1 MTAGGRCAKLQQI
14 SVEGGGMDEQ
24 VLMAALAGL
33 LHDIGK
39 FSQRAGRAKN
49 EQWDQT
55 ARDQIKYEHA
65 LASYGFVQ
73 QFVPK
78 DWRAG
83 LSGVAYHHRPKSRQ
97 DYWVQLADWLSS
109 AEREEDE
116 DNRVPRMLSPFS
128 HLMKHNADSFLPL
141 RRLNPFEVDS
151 LFPQPLKDASMREWR
166 REWQD
171 EYAAVWDEFESECK
185 ASGLT
190 GLADKTVYLEMIL
203 ALLQDYTWSIP
214 SAYWNNVPD
223 VSLFDH
229 LRTTAAIAACLAA
242 DDQPMEWCKTAKD
255 TNPEVCYLVGADL
268 SGLQNFIYTL
278 ASSGAM
284 KSLRARSFYVQL
296 VTEALARA
304 MLSDLSLPITNLLY
318 VGGGGFQFFAP
329 LNAEKTLKSSRR
341 DLAERLLELH
351 SGGLGLTVEWRE
363 LHYAD
368 FGRFS
373 AAREE
378 LGKVINRAK
387 RQPFA
392 AASAEKLAA
401 AIGQPIGLGG
411 DPEKFCKV
419 TGEDGNTLGKDK
431 DGVIKSLFVLSLE
444 ELGAVLPK
452 AKYIA
457 YRPVDRHQQ
466 AIGRATD
473 WRAALQA
480 LGSDV
485 QVLEDASALDAPA
498 NEVVR
503 LWELN
508 PLKDGE
514 RKPPVSAGRVVSY
527 RPFAKLTPLIGGRP
541 ITTDELAVP
550 MEDGCQFKRWAVL
563 RLDVDNLGTTFKDG
577 FKRDDKDGIS
587 PSRIASLSFAL
598 QLFFEGWLPQLAQ
611 PQLDDDH
618 PQAKSNLRKHVY
630 IQYAGGDD
638 VFIVGSW
645 DALPEYAR
653 RIRRSFGA
661 YAADNPKLTIS
672 GGITIV
678 DEGFPLYQAAE
689 QAHEAESAAKGFT
702 RANGRGKDAI
712 TFLGATLDWQDFAE
726 AETMAYELA
735 AAVKDNV
742 MPRAVL
748 QTTLSLVEQVRQ
760 AERAQKPAKRLFGPW
775 TWMAAYQLTRM
786 EKRTENDKA
795 AALIRQIQEV
805 FLKPNDRQQFE
816 RVALAARWAQY
827 LTRGG

>member
-1 MTAGGRCAKLQQI
+1 MEHT
-14 SVEGGGMDEQ
+14 MDDR
-24 VLMAALAGL
+24 VLNAALAGL
-33 LHDIGK
+33 LHDVGK

-83 LSGVAYHHRPKSRQ
+83 LSGVAYHHSPKSQQ

-141 RRLNPFEVDS
+141 RCLNPFEADS

-171 EYAAVWDEFESECK
+171 EYAAVWDEFEAECK
-185 ASGLT
+185 ALGLP
-190 GLADKTVYLEMIL
+190 GLVDKTVYLETIL

-214 SAYWNNVPD
+214 SAYWNSVPD

-242 DDQPMEWCKTAKD
+242 DDQPIEWCKTAKD

-304 MLSDLSLPITNLLY
+304 MLSDLGLPITNLLY

-329 LNAEKTLKSSRR
+329 LNAEETLKSSRR
-341 DLAERLLELH
+341 DLVERLLDLH
-351 SGGLGLTVEWRE
+351 GSGLGLTVEWQKLR
-363 LHYAD
+363 YAD
-368 FGRFS
+368 FSQFS
-373 AAREE
+373 LAREE
-378 LGKVINRAK
+378 LGRIINRTK

-392 AASAEKLAA
+392 AASAGKLAA

-419 TGEDGNTLGKDK
+419 TGEDGDTLNEEKD
-431 DGVIKSLFVLSLE
+431 KSLFIESLE
-444 ELGAVLPK
+444 ELGQQLPR
-452 AKYIA
+452 AKHIA
-457 YRPVDRHQQ
+457 YWPLERTQS
-466 AIGRATD
+466 AEKATH
-473 WRAALQA
+473 WQTALRA
-480 LGSDV
+480 LGGEFLILKDLHE
-485 QVLEDASALDAPA
+485 LEAPL
-498 NEVVR
+498 EKRVR
-503 LWELN
+503 LWQLH

-514 RKPPVSAGRVVSY
+514 RQSLASGGRVVSY
-527 RPFAKLTPLIGGRP
+527 RPFAQLAPTGRAGVK
-541 ITTDELAVP
+541 TTDELAEP
-550 MEDGCQFKRWAVL
+550 LEKDCHFKRWAVL

-577 FKRDDKDGIS
+577 FKHDDKDVIS
-587 PSRIASLSFAL
+587 PSRVASLSFAM

-618 PQAKSNLRKHVY
+618 PQAKSNLSKHVY

-638 VFIVGSW
+638 VFVVGSW

-672 GGITIV
+672 GGLTVV

-712 TFLGATLDWQDFAE
+712 TFLGTTLDWQDFAE

-748 QTTLSLVEQVRQ
+748 QTALSLVERVRQ
-760 AERAQKPAKRLFGPW
+760 AERAQKTAKRLFGPW

-786 EKRTENDKA
+786 EKRTKNDKA